1 MEYLKSEDRTNY
13 VYRFTYNSGPGLREV
28 FQCKY
33 VKPDEAL
40 TRFQRIL
47 SLTEEP
53 FDFKIVVI
61 DESKREE
68 SSFEVEG
75 GSVNEMI
82 DKFRVFLE
90 ASTGILFVTEQED
103 VEVQFEEIS
112 FESMSSFEKMHIVI
126 YASFK
131 HGKFS
136 SLDVAEIFE
145 AHAHEELIL
154 KEALGFAEKGK
165 GAFLNSEINGDLPIN
180 PSGGALGGNPPC
192 GTGLIRIIE
201 ATKQITG
208 ESNGYQVEVVNKALA
223 TGQIGMC
230 AQNNIVYVLE
240 GGN

>member
-1 MEYLKSEDRTNY
+1 VEYLKSEDRTNY

-75 GSVNEMI
+75 GSVKEMI
-82 DKFRVFLE
+82 EKFRVFLE

-103 VEVQFEEIS
+103 VEVEFEEIS

-145 AHAHEELIL
+145 ATFNEDLPKSTASTYLARMW
-154 KEALGFAEKGK
+154 KDGK
-165 GAFLNSEINGDLPIN
+165 GHLERYGNRSGYTYRLKTEVSEVQKETERAEDI
-180 PSGGALGGNPPC
+180 
-192 GTGLIRIIE
+192 
-201 ATKQITG
+201 
-208 ESNGYQVEVVNKALA
+208 LA
-223 TGQIGMC
+223 SIQMHVGK
-230 AQNNIVYVLE
+230 
-240 GGN
+240 

>member
-1 MEYLKSEDRTNY
+1 MKSEDRTNY

-47 SLTEEP
+47 SLTDEP

-75 GSVNEMI
+75 GSVKEMI
-82 DKFRVFLE
+82 EKFRVFLE
-90 ASTGILFVTEQED
+90 ASTGILFVTEKED
-103 VEVQFEEIS
+103 VEVEFEEIS

-145 AHAHEELIL
+145 ATFNDDLPKSTASTYL
-154 KEALGFAEKGK
+154 ARMWNDGK
-165 GAFLNSEINGDLPIN
+165 GHLERYGNRSGYTYRLKTEISEVQKETERAEDI
-180 PSGGALGGNPPC
+180 
-192 GTGLIRIIE
+192 
-201 ATKQITG
+201 
-208 ESNGYQVEVVNKALA
+208 LA
-223 TGQIGMC
+223 SIQMHVGK
-230 AQNNIVYVLE
+230 
-240 GGN
+240 

>member
-1 MEYLKSEDRTNY
+1 VEYLKSEDRTNY

-75 GSVNEMI
+75 GSVKEMI

-90 ASTGILFVTEQED
+90 ASTGILFVIEQED
-103 VEVQFEEIS
+103 VEVEFEEIS

-145 AHAHEELIL
+145 ATFNEDLPKSTASTYLARMW
-154 KEALGFAEKGK
+154 KDGK
-165 GAFLNSEINGDLPIN
+165 GHLERYGNRSGYTYRLKTEVSEVQKETERAEDI
-180 PSGGALGGNPPC
+180 
-192 GTGLIRIIE
+192 
-201 ATKQITG
+201 
-208 ESNGYQVEVVNKALA
+208 LA
-223 TGQIGMC
+223 SIQMHVGK
-230 AQNNIVYVLE
+230 
-240 GGN
+240 

>member
-1 MEYLKSEDRTNY
+1 MKSEDRTNY

-47 SLTEEP
+47 SLTDEP

-75 GSVNEMI
+75 GSVKEMI
-82 DKFRVFLE
+82 EKFRVFLE
-90 ASTGILFVTEQED
+90 ASTGILFVTEKED
-103 VEVQFEEIS
+103 VEVEFEEIS

-145 AHAHEELIL
+145 ATFNDDLPKSTASTYL
-154 KEALGFAEKGK
+154 ARMWNDGK
-165 GAFLNSEINGDLPIN
+165 GHLERYGNR
-180 PSGGALGGNPPC
+180 SGYTYRLK
-192 GTGLIRIIE
+192 TE
-201 ATKQITG
+201 V
-208 ESNGYQVEVVNKALA
+208 SQVQKETERAEDILA
-223 TGQIGMC
+223 SIQMHVGK
-230 AQNNIVYVLE
+230 
-240 GGN
+240 